1 MEFYGEAVNDCE
13 ALNSV
18 MKKSC
23 HFRINNNGIGK
34 GLNFTNNDCETLN
47 SVMKRDDKF
56 KLITIAL
63 EKV

>member
-1 MEFYGEAVNDCE
+1 MTEFTVITGQ
-13 ALNSV
+13 
-18 MKKSC
+18 
-23 HFRINNNGIGK
+23 
-34 GLNFTNNDCETLN
+34 GLFTNNDCETLN

>member
-1 MEFYGEAVNDCE
+1 MT
-13 ALNSV
+13 
-18 MKKSC
+18 MKHSIVTKSY

-56 KLITIAL
+56 KLIRIAL
-63 EKV
+63 ENI